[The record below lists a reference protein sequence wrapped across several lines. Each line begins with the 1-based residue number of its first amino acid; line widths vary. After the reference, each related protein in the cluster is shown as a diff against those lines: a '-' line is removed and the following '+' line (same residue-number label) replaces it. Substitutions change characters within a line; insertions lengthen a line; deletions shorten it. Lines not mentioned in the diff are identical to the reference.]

1 MILSFILKKIKG
13 IKMKMYGIPNCDT
26 VKKARKYLESKKVE
40 FDFVD
45 FKKSPPTISF
55 LENVKKTIGEL
66 PVNKKGI
73 TYKKYKEEYEK
84 LNEDK
89 KLQFLIEHSS
99 MIKRPILEKANKI
112 LALGFSEDE
121 YLKWIK

>member
-1 MILSFILKKIKG
+1 
-13 IKMKMYGIPNCDT
+13 MKMYGIPNCDT